1 MQFDYLA
8 ILNMVLVIH
17 DQNPK
22 LTNKELQEN
31 LIKVSYFLAL
41 PVLLPVLGH

>member
-31 LIKVSYFLAL
+31 LIKVSHSPQL
-41 PVLLPVLGH
+41 PI

>member
-31 LIKVSYFLAL
+31 LIKVSSFPPL
-41 PVLLPVLGH
+41 PV